1 MSASNEEFQPTGI
14 SNHENG
20 GNEFAAN
27 APGNNVA
34 SSIGS
39 SNSLREEAVA
49 THTTLNDDQR
59 GKDKRI
65 RYQSTK
71 LRDFVTITIQKVSSS
86 FSPLSSTSSQT
97 SGISYPISHF
107 VDCDKFSVGD

>member
-59 GKDKRI
+59 GKGKRI
-65 RYQSTK
+65 KYLSTK
-71 LRDFVTITIQKVSSS
+71 LRGFVNNTIQKS
-86 FSPLSSTSSQT
+86 FHLSLLRHLIRLT
-97 SGISYPISHF
+97 SGIFYLIANF
-107 VDCDKFSVGD
+107 VNCDKFSMRN